1 MIKAVLSLI
10 ALTLLISLSCGKRK
24 PPLPP
29 RERVV
34 QRAELSGFQRGGQI
48 RLEWSLPKANAA
60 ASSAGNISRVDIYR
74 LAEDASTPLFLKE
87 EEFSDRGS
95 VIAAVPTGDADF
107 ARQKMSYVDSPQI
120 AQNVRLRYAV
130 RYVNASGQRAAFSNF
145 LVIEPSPTSGPP
157 ASLSASTTQD
167 AIELKW
173 TAPKTDA
180 SGAEPAVVLSY
191 NVYRSP
197 SENDAG
203 KLLNKTP
210 VKELIYS
217 DGSFEFGKTYYYF
230 VRAVS
235 AAKDGSPLESLET
248 NIVRVEP
255 VDTFAPA
262 PPSYITLASTPDR
275 ISIFFPSNTETDI
288 AGYRIYRSSDP
299 AFPKAEWTLLTP
311 DPITTNTFQDKNV
324 EQGKTYFYYLTAVD
338 KAGNV
343 SAASAVVS
351 ETIQ

>member
-48 RLEWSLPKANAA
+48 RLEWTLPKANAA

-74 LAEDASTPLFLKE
+74 LSEEASSPIFLKE
-87 EEFSDRGS
+87 EEFSDRSS
-95 VIAAVPTGDADF
+95 VIASEPTNDADF
-107 ARQKMSYVDSPQI
+107 ARQKMTYIDSPRM
-120 AQNVRLRYAV
+120 AQNLRLRYAV

-145 LVIEPSPTSGPP
+145 LVIETSPTSGPP
-157 ASLSASTTQD
+157 ASLSAETTQD

-173 TAPKTDA
+173 TAPQTDA
-180 SGAEPAVVLSY
+180 SGTAPPAVLGY
-191 NVYRSP
+191 NIYRSP
-197 SENDAG
+197 SENDTG
-203 KLLNKTP
+203 KLLNKAP
-210 VKELIYS
+210 VKELSYN

-248 NIVRVEP
+248 NIVRVQP

-262 PPSYITLASTPDR
+262 PPSSITLASTPDR
-275 ISIFFPSNTETDI
+275 ISIFFPSNTENDI
-288 AGYRIYRSSDP
+288 AGYRIYRSNDP